1 MLQLN
6 FLHKKMSMMNKNFL
20 LLLIVLTTSNILLAQ
35 NSKPRPK
42 SSGRTMNTQMNIEVN
57 TPLVEPVF
65 QATRTFKTL
74 PQLPA
79 VADKM
84 AKSFKVLT
92 HNDGIPTMIGGEAPM
107 VGNSRDLPLTAR
119 CQQYL
124 EAAKNL
130 MFIQKPVEEF
140 ELKSSEM
147 DEMGNTHVRMI
158 QKFNGIPVWGSEVI
172 LHERG
177 GKLNLLNGFY
187 FPTPSVL
194 SIEPTVSTAS
204 SIENAQTDLS
214 KIKPIALLNEAQ
226 LNQVG
231 GVQSKSELVVFHVD
245 DKKDAERLAWHVT
258 IYQNVLHRW
267 EYFVDAQNGQILD
280 KYESSCSIMGH
291 YHEATEKCVSTSL
304 SNSYDKKEATTTPHL
319 PALMDGAALANS
331 TDLLSLTRTINTY
344 QVGAKYYLIDAS
356 RTMFK
361 ATQSTFP
368 NKPVG
373 VIQTFDNNNTDGGT
387 TAYYITSTN
396 NTWADKKAVSAH
408 YNSGQAFNYFK
419 TIFNRNSINGIGGNI
434 NSFIN
439 VTEDDIQMDNAYWNG
454 ESMYY
459 GNGKDVFSALP
470 KALDV
475 AGHEISHGVI
485 QNTANLKYQGE
496 SGALNESFA
505 DVFGAMIDRDDWKMG
520 EDIITNFTVF
530 PSGALRDLSNPNN
543 GVAQGKSAWQPKNVS
558 EQYKGTQDNGGVHI
572 NSGITNY
579 AFYLFASNANVTK
592 VKAEKV
598 YYQALTKYLVA
609 SSKFIDLR
617 AAVEQSC
624 KDLYAGEPAVLAAA
638 QTAFNTVGIG
648 SGGSTTG
655 SDYQKD
661 VPTNP
666 GQDWMIYVSQE
677 TSPTPSK
684 LILQQPNSTTK
695 VALFSKGVKSRPS
708 ITDDG
713 RRIVFVGAD
722 DSTYYIDINWTT
734 LEAKAARTIYEDAG
748 WNNIAISKDGT
759 KIAANAGDT
768 LIYVSS
774 LVTGKTT
781 AFRLYNPTTSSG
793 TAKTYDVKFSDAL
806 EWDNTGEN
814 IMYDAFTS
822 TPSQGANLEYY
833 DIGFMNVW
841 SNATKTFGTGNIDKL
856 FSGIPENTDIGNPT
870 FAKNSPYIIAF
881 DYLTKNTAGNY
892 DGYYVVGANIQ
903 TGDISAAD
911 VGVFENNTFGY
922 PSYTRKDDKLMF
934 TNLSTTNALQLKT
947 INLSSTKI
955 DATPSSVQLP
965 NNGVVVIGNAQ
976 KGNWF
981 SNGLR
986 SVAVKETLDNNSVV
1000 IAPNPFKDYLSIEI
1014 QSEKSAVGKAEIFD
1028 LVGRNILSQPLSISG
1043 GKNPVSF
1050 NTQTLQAGAYLLRVT
1065 VDGKS
1070 LTKKIIKL

>member
-1 MLQLN
+1 
-6 FLHKKMSMMNKNFL
+6 MNRL
-20 LLLIVLTTSNILLAQ
+20 LLSLLITLMTSSVIFAQ

-42 SSGRTMNTQMNIEVN
+42 NSGRIMNTQMNIEVN
-57 TPLVEPVF
+57 TPIIEPVF
-65 QATRTFKTL
+65 QATRTYKTL

-92 HNDGIPTMIGGEAPM
+92 YNGGIPTMIGGEAPT

-124 EAAKNL
+124 EAAKTL

-140 ELKSSEM
+140 ELKGTET
-147 DEMGNTHVRMI
+147 DEMGNTHVRMV
-158 QKFNGIPVWGSEVI
+158 QKFKGLPVWGSEVI
-172 LHERG
+172 LHERS
-177 GKLNLLNGFY
+177 GKLNLLNGSY

-194 SIEPTVSTAS
+194 SIEPTISTAS
-204 SIENAQTDLS
+204 SLENVKSDLL
-214 KIKPIALLNEAQ
+214 KVKPIADLNEAQ
-226 LNQVG
+226 LKQVG
-231 GVQSKSELVVFHVD
+231 GVQSKSELVVFHVND
-245 DKKDAERLAWHVT
+245 NKDAEHLAWHVT
-258 IYQNVLHRW
+258 MYQNVLHRW

-280 KYESSCSIMGH
+280 KYESSCDLMGH
-291 YHEATEKCVSTSL
+291 YHDAIKNEINPSL
-304 SNSYDKKEATTTPHL
+304 SNSYEKKEEENIPLAMPI
-319 PALMDGAALANS
+319 MDGKATANS
-331 TDLLSLTRTINTY
+331 ADLFSLTRTINTY
-344 QVGAKYYLIDAS
+344 QVGTKYYLIDAS
-356 RTMFK
+356 RTMFLPL
-361 ATQSTFP
+361 QSTFP
-368 NKPVG
+368 NNPVG

-387 TAYYITSTN
+387 TAYYISNTTN
-396 NTWADKKAVSAH
+396 VWSDKKAVSAH
-408 YNSGQAFNYFK
+408 YNSGKVFDYYK
-419 TIFNRNSINGIGGNI
+419 TTFNRNSINARGGNI

-439 VTEDDIQMDNAYWNG
+439 VTEDNIQMDNAYWNG
-454 ESMYY
+454 EAMYY

-505 DVFGAMIDRDDWKMG
+505 DVFGSMVDRANWKMG
-520 EDIITNFTVF
+520 EDIVTNTTVF

-543 GVAQGKSAWQPKNVS
+543 GATQGRPAWQPKNVS

-572 NSGITNY
+572 NSGIPNY
-579 AFYLFASNANVTK
+579 AFYLFATASGMTK
-592 VKAEKV
+592 EKAERV

-624 KDLYAGEPAVLAAA
+624 KDLYAGEPAVLTAA

-648 SGGSTTG
+648 SGGNTTG

-661 VPTNP
+661 VAVNP

-677 TSPTPSK
+677 TPSK

-708 ITDDG
+708 VTDDG

-734 LEAKAARTIYEDAG
+734 LQAKAAATIYTDAG

-774 LVTGKTT
+774 LITGKTT
-781 AFRLYNPTTSSG
+781 YFRLYNPTTSSG

-822 TPSQGANLEYY
+822 TPSQGANLTYY

-856 FSGIPENTDIGNPT
+856 FSGLPENTDIGNPT

-903 TGDISAAD
+903 TGDITTAD
-911 VGVFENNTFGY
+911 VGIYSNTAIGY
-922 PSYTRKDDKLMF
+922 PSFSNKDDKIVF
-934 TNLSTTNALQLKT
+934 TTFR
-947 INLSSTKI
+947 SSTNNYELATIGLTPDKI
-955 DATPSSVQLP
+955 NAKASDLGSVLFTK
-965 NNGVVVIGNAQ
+965 AE

-981 SNGLR
+981 SNGVR
-986 SVAVKETLDNNSVV
+986 SVGVKETLDNNSVV
-1000 IAPNPFKDYLSIEI
+1000 IAPNPFKDLLTVEI
-1014 QSEKSAVGKAEIFD
+1014 QSEKSATGKAEIFD

-1050 NTQTLQAGAYLLRVT
+1050 NTQTLQVGAYLLRVT

>member
-6 FLHKKMSMMNKNFL
+6 FLHKKISIMNKKLFFL
-20 LLLIVLTTSNILLAQ
+20 LITLLTSGDIFAQ
-35 NSKPRPK
+35 NAKPRPK
-42 SSGRTMNTQMNIEVN
+42 NTGKIMTFQSNFEAN
-57 TPLVEPVF
+57 TPTIEPVF
-65 QATRTFKTL
+65 QATRTYKTL
-74 PQLPA
+74 AQLPA
-79 VADKM
+79 ITDKF
-84 AKSFKVLT
+84 AKNLKVLT
-92 HNDGIPTMIGGEAPM
+92 YNDGIPTMIGGEVPT
-107 VGNSRDLPLTAR
+107 VGNSRELPLNTR

-130 MFIQKPVEEF
+130 MFIQKPIEEF
-140 ELKSSEM
+140 EFKSIET
-147 DEMGNTHVRMI
+147 DEIGNTHVRMI
-158 QKFNGIPVWGSEVI
+158 QKFKNLPVWGSEVI

-177 GKLNLLNGFY
+177 GKVNLLNGSY
-187 FPTPSVL
+187 FPTPSVQSSEPIV
-194 SIEPTVSTAS
+194 SIAS
-204 SIENAQTDLS
+204 SLENVKSDLA
-214 KIKPIALLNEAQ
+214 KIKPILDLNEAQ
-226 LNQVG
+226 LKQVG
-231 GVQSKSELVVFHVD
+231 GVQLKSELVIFHVND
-245 DKKDAERLAWHVT
+245 NKDAEHLAWHVT

-280 KYESSCSIMGH
+280 KYESSCDLMGH
-291 YHEATEKCVSTSL
+291 YHDVVEKGMTHSL
-304 SNSYDKKEATTTPHL
+304 SNSYDEEKEIGVPLAMPI
-319 PALMDGAALANS
+319 MDGKATANS
-331 TDLLSLTRTINTY
+331 ADLFSLTRTINTY
-344 QVGAKYYLIDAS
+344 QVGTKYYLIDAS
-356 RTMFK
+356 RTMF
-361 ATQSTFP
+361 QSAPSIFP
-368 NKPVG
+368 NNPVG
-373 VIQTFDNNNTDGGT
+373 VIQTFDNNNTDGGN
-387 TAYYITSTN
+387 TAYYISNTTN
-396 NTWADKKAVSAH
+396 VWSDKKAVSAH
-408 YNSGQAFNYFK
+408 YNSGKVFEYYK
-419 TIFNRNSINGIGGNI
+419 TTHNRNSINGKGGNI

-439 VTEDDIQMDNAYWNG
+439 VTEDGIQMDNAYWNG
-454 ESMYY
+454 ESMFY

-505 DVFGAMIDRDDWKMG
+505 DVFGSMVDRNNWKMG
-520 EDIITNFTVF
+520 EDIVTNTSVF

-543 GVAQGKSAWQPKNVS
+543 GATSGKPAWQPKNVS

-572 NSGITNY
+572 NSGIPNY
-579 AFYLFASNANVTK
+579 AFYLFATASGMTK
-592 VKAEKV
+592 EKAERV
-598 YYQALTKYLVA
+598 YYRALTTYLVA

-617 AAVEQSC
+617 AGVEQSC
-624 KDLYAGEPAVLAAA
+624 KDLYSGDPAVLTAA

-661 VPTNP
+661 VPVNP

-677 TSPTPSK
+677 TPSK
-684 LILQQPNSTTK
+684 LILQQPGSATK
-695 VALFSKGVKSRPS
+695 RILFSDGVKSRPS

-722 DSTYYIDINWTT
+722 QKLYYIDIDWTT
-734 LEAKAARTIYEDAG
+734 VLPTLAKTFSDVTG
-748 WNNIAISKDGT
+748 WNNVAISKDGS
-759 KIAANAGDT
+759 KIAANTGDT
-768 LIYVSS
+768 AIYVLS
-774 LVTGKTT
+774 LVLNKTVK
-781 AFRLYNPTTSSG
+781 FRLYNPTTSSG
-793 TAKTYDVKFSDAL
+793 TAKTYDVTVTDAL

-814 IMYDAFTS
+814 IMYDALTS
-822 TPSQGANLEYY
+822 TPSQGANLEYW

-841 SNATKTFGTGNIDKL
+841 SNAAKNFGTGTIEKL
-856 FSGIPENTDIGNPT
+856 FSGVPENTDIGNPT

-955 DATPSSVQLP
+955 DATPSTVQLP

-1014 QSEKSAVGKAEIFD
+1014 QSEKSSAGKAEIFD
-1028 LVGRNILSQPLSISG
+1028 LVGRNILSQPLSISV
-1043 GKNPVSF
+1043 GKSPVSI
-1050 NTQTLQAGAYLLRVT
+1050 NTQTLQEGAYLLRVT

>member
-6 FLHKKMSMMNKNFL
+6 FLHKKISIMNKKLLFL
-20 LLLIVLTTSNILLAQ
+20 LITLTTSSVVFAQ
-35 NSKPRPK
+35 NFKPKPK
-42 SSGRTMNTQMNIEVN
+42 SSGRIMNTQLNIEAN
-57 TPLVEPVF
+57 TPTIEPVF
-65 QATRTFKTL
+65 QATRTYKTL

-79 VADKM
+79 ISDKI

-92 HNDGIPTMIGGEAPM
+92 YNDGIPTMIGGEAPT
-107 VGNSRDLPLTAR
+107 VGNSRDLPLSAR

-124 EAAKNL
+124 EAAKTL
-130 MFIQKPVEEF
+130 MFIQKPFEEF
-140 ELKSSEM
+140 ELKSTEI
-147 DEMGNTHVRMI
+147 DEMGNSHIRMV
-158 QKFNGIPVWGSEVI
+158 QKFKNLPVWGSEVI

-177 GKLNLLNGFY
+177 GKVNLLNGSY

-194 SIEPTVSTAS
+194 SIEPTISLAS
-204 SIENAQTDLS
+204 SIENVKTDLA
-214 KIKPIALLNEAQ
+214 IAKPIAALDEAQ

-231 GVQSKSELVVFHVD
+231 GAQSKAELVVFHVE
-245 DKKDAERLAWHVT
+245 DKKDAEHLAWHVT
-258 IYQNVLHRW
+258 MYQNVLHRW

-280 KYESSCSIMGH
+280 KYESSCNIMGH
-291 YHEATEKCVSTSL
+291 IHEAAENCTSASL
-304 SNSYDKKEATTTPHL
+304 SEGYEKKETVNTPLL
-319 PALMDGAALANS
+319 PTLMDGAAVANS
-331 TDLLSLTRTINTY
+331 TDLLSSTRTINTY
-344 QVGAKYYLIDAS
+344 QVGTKYYLIDAS

-373 VIQTFDNNNTDGGT
+373 VIQTFDNKNTDGGT

-396 NTWADKKAVSAH
+396 NAWADPKAVSAH
-408 YNSGQAFNYFK
+408 YNAGEAYTYFK
-419 TIFNRNSINGIGGNI
+419 NTFGRNSINGSGGNV

-454 ESMYY
+454 EAMYY
-459 GNGKDVFSALP
+459 GNGKDAFTALP

-496 SGALNESFA
+496 SGAMNESFA
-505 DVFGAMIDRDDWKMG
+505 DIFGAMIDRANWTMG
-520 EDIITNFTVF
+520 EQVVNRAYF
-530 PSGALRDLSNPNN
+530 PSGALRDLANPNN
-543 GVAQGKSAWQPKNVS
+543 GTTQGKNGWQPKNVS

-579 AFYLFASNANVTK
+579 AFYLFATNANVTK
-592 VKAEKV
+592 VKAERV

-624 KDLYAGEPAVLAAA
+624 KDLYAGEPAVLTAA

-661 VPTNP
+661 IPTNP

-684 LILQQPNSTTK
+684 LILQQPSGTSK
-695 VALFSKGVKSRPS
+695 VTLYSAGVKSRPS

-722 DSTYYIDINWTT
+722 TKIYYIDINWTT
-734 LEAKAARTIYEDAG
+734 GVPTAAKALSTELD
-748 WNNIAISKDGT
+748 WNNIAISKDGV
-759 KIAANAGDT
+759 KIAANAGDS
-768 LIYVSS
+768 LLYVFNIVSGQS
-774 LVTGKTT
+774 KT
-781 AFRLYNPTTSSG
+781 FRLYNPTTSSG
-793 TAKTYDVKFSDAL
+793 TAKTYDVRFSDAL

-814 IMYDAFTS
+814 VMYDAFTS
-822 TPSQGANLEYY
+822 TPGQGANLEYY
-833 DIGFMNVW
+833 DIGFINVW
-841 SNATKTFGTGNIDKL
+841 SNAAKGFGTGVIDKL
-856 FSGIPENTDIGNPT
+856 FSGVPENTDIGNPT

-892 DGYYVVGANIQ
+892 DGYYIVGANIQ
-903 TGDISAAD
+903 TGDITTAD
-911 VGVFENNTFGY
+911 VGIFANTTVGY
-922 PSYTRKDDKLMF
+922 PSFSNKDDKLLF
-934 TNLSTTNALQLKT
+934 TNYRTSTQNLELATIGLTPDKINAKAGDVGSGLL
-947 INLSSTKI
+947 TK
-955 DATPSSVQLP
+955 
-965 NNGVVVIGNAQ
+965 AQ
-976 KGNWF
+976 KGYWF
-981 SNGLR
+981 SNGIR
-986 SVAVKETLDNNSVV
+986 STTAVNEQLDNSSVV
-1000 IAPNPFKDYLSIEI
+1000 IAPNPFREILTVEI

-1028 LVGRNILSQPLSISG
+1028 LVGRNILSYPLSISG
-1043 GKNPVSF
+1043 GKNPVSI
-1050 NTQTLQAGAYLLRVT
+1050 NTQALQAGAYLLRVT